1 MKTACRRIL
10 LRQHN
15 GICVYTFT
23 VGQRRVEEQEWIKV
37 RLEMRLRK
45 DLFQYN
51 SHNVMLLPCIIVAY
65 RFYRIKPFLSV
76 LQAPL
81 EFIQIAVFE
90 TVQ

>member
-1 MKTACRRIL
+1 
-10 LRQHN
+10 
-15 GICVYTFT
+15 
-23 VGQRRVEEQEWIKV
+23 
-37 RLEMRLRK
+37 MRLRK

-65 RFYRIKPFLSV
+65 RFNRIKPFLSV

-90 TVQ
+90 TQKDLISLQPGSVYRNLWSIQVHGL